1 MSRNYGAGSRDMR
14 SAARLSLKKAAL
26 RRECAHSTAATH
38 GHRFSVMSTALKELG
53 IGRLEQVTREIIVR
67 IGQGLADDVDN
78 EDMSAAY
85 AQNLI
90 STVNTVMRRM
100 TQGEWETVSPTKECF
115 ISKRTLVRK
124 QPPTGMNLERFHSA
138 IESAENNGWH
148 RGAAIACLARD
159 FGLRTKEGALLDA
172 RHAIQEAQKTGHISI
187 TVGTKGGRPRKVPI
201 TLDSQWKT
209 LQKAMEI
216 QGNHYSLIPKE
227 MTWAQFR
234 AGELR
239 YTRELLQRYGITRLH
254 ELRAV
259 YACLRYEALSGNP
272 PPVLGGR
279 AERELDNVVRLQI
292 AEELGHGRAEITNSY
307 VGGQRRGRSAGS
319 QAIGV

>member
-1 MSRNYGAGSRDMR
+1 MSRNYGVGSRDMR
-14 SAARLSLKKAAL
+14 SAARLSLKNAAL
-26 RRECAHSTAATH
+26 RRECSHSTAATH
-38 GHRFSVMSTALKELG
+38 GHRFSVVSTALKELG
-53 IGRLEQVTREIIVR
+53 IGRLEHITHEIIVR
-67 IGQGLADDVDN
+67 IGQGLADDVEN

-100 TQGEWETVSPTKECF
+100 TQGGWKTVSPTKECC

-124 QPPTGMNLERFHSA
+124 KPPTGMDPEKFHIA
-138 IESAENNGWH
+138 IDSVEKNGWY

-172 RHAIQEAQKTGHISI
+172 NKALHEAQKTGHISI

-201 TLDSQWKT
+201 TLASQWET
-209 LQKAMEI
+209 LQKAVEI
-216 QGNHYSLIPKE
+216 QGNHYSLIPKQ

-239 YTRELLQRYGITRLH
+239 ETRELLQRFGITRLH

-279 AERELDNVVRLQI
+279 TERGLDNAVRLQI

-307 VGGQRRGRSAGS
+307 LGGQRRGRSAGS
-319 QAIGV
+319 KATGA